1 MHNAFYSS
9 FSNRELGRGGGQL
22 FKGKD
27 KKKAL
32 SYNYNFKGLA
42 KKIFSAAKSA
52 IFQRFPN
59 RERKINGKEI
69 IRGNLTI
76 V

>member
-1 MHNAFYSS
+1 MHHLFYSS
-9 FSNRELGRGGGQL
+9 FSDREPKKKKKL

-32 SYNYNFKGLA
+32 SYNYTFKRLA

-52 IFQRFPN
+52 IFQRYSN
-59 RERKINGKEI
+59 REKKKINGKEI